1 MRRWFLPETPDVV
14 GLLRD
19 QAATT
24 VAAIEALVAWAAGD
38 VAAGDAVRAREHE
51 ADGHKRALHQT
62 LRTAFIT
69 PLDAED
75 IFALSQLL
83 DEVLNGAKDAIRE
96 AEAMGVAPDDATAAM
111 ARLLCEGTLQLQAA
125 FGLLGAPA
133 TSSADGAT
141 EAADAA
147 IKAQRRLERVYR
159 NAMRDLL
166 ELDDLRAVIGRQE
179 LLRRFVR
186 VSDAVVAT
194 AERVW
199 YAALKEA

>member
-1 MRRWFLPETPDVV
+1 MRRWFLPDVPDVV

-24 VAAIEALVAWAAGD
+24 VAAIEALVAWADGD
-38 VAAGDAVRAREHE
+38 GAAGETVRALEHE
-51 ADGHKRALHQT
+51 ADGHKRTLQRT
-62 LRTAFIT
+62 LRAAFIT

-83 DEVLNGAKDAIRE
+83 DDVLNGAKDAVRE
-96 AEAMGVAPDDATAAM
+96 ADAMGVVPDAAIAAM
-111 ARLLCEGTLQLQAA
+111 ARLLHEGTGQLESA
-125 FGLLGAPA
+125 FALIGAHGGA
-133 TSSADGAT
+133 TDGAT

-159 NAMRDLL
+159 HAMRDVL

-186 VSDAVVAT
+186 ISDALVAT

>member
-1 MRRWFLPETPDVV
+1 MRRWFLPDMPDVV

-24 VAAIEALVAWAAGD
+24 VTAIEALVAWAEGD
-38 VAAGDAVRAREHE
+38 GSAADVVRAREHE
-51 ADGHKRALHQT
+51 ADALKRALHRT

-75 IFALSQLL
+75 LFSLSQLL
-83 DEVLNGAKDAIRE
+83 DDVLNGAKDAVRE
-96 AEAMGVAPDDATAAM
+96 AEALGLAPDPAIVAM
-111 ARLLCEGTLQLQAA
+111 ARLVHEGTTHLQAA
-125 FGLLGAPA
+125 FALLGDAGGA
-133 TSSADGAT
+133 TDGAT

-159 NAMRDLL
+159 HAMRDLL
-166 ELDDLRAVIGRQE
+166 ELDDLRAAIGRQE